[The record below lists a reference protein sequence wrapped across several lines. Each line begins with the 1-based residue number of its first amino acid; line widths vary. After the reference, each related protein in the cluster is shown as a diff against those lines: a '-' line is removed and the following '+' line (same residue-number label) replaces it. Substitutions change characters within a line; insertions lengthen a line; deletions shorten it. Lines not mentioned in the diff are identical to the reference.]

1 MGGRLPVDGKKV
13 IEHRITLGTKERQ
26 MVESY
31 VNSKNF
37 NQIITPTVA
46 ALSDVSFV
54 LLVGG
59 FLASMGLIESGYW
72 ASIKQAFA
80 EGEEDAASLLAK
92 IGDGINW
99 TSENAQKV
107 GAAGKGLFERLIE
120 SIRRDLND

>member
-37 NQIITPTVA
+37 NQIITPAVA

-59 FLASMGLIESGYW
+59 FLASMGLIESGLW
-72 ASIKQAFA
+72 ASIKQAVA
-80 EGEEDAASLLAK
+80 EGEEDAASLLSK

-107 GAAGKGLFERLIE
+107 GAVGKGLFERLIE